1 MAGFRPLILL
11 LLLGPIPA
19 SAQAAPGAPPE
30 VWDERIHSE
39 KGEMDGGAGR

>member
-19 SAQAAPGAPPE
+19 SAQAPGAPPE
-30 VWDERIHSE
+30 VW
-39 KGEMDGGAGR
+39 EMDGGAGR